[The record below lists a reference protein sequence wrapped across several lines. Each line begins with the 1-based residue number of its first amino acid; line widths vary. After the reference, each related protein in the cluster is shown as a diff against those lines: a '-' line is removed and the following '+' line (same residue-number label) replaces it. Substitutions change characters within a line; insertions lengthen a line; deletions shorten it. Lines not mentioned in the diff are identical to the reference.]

1 MLFAR
6 LFQAICYS
14 LCLIFF
20 FIVFFFFYFI
30 FTFFEFL
37 FRFYLFVCLF
47 SLSSFLFLVLFCFF
61 NFCFLSLTFHFF
73 YYFSFVLLFFF
84 SFLFFLSVFGRPRS
98 FGIPKTSSGPSN
110 PEIHS
115 LLTFM
120 SLRSNSDERY
130 TNACATSVQVG
141 DYRNRPLKTVTKSV
155 KVSVNF
161 LVVWSPCHQPV
172 TLNP

>member
-1 MLFAR
+1 MKHTHR
-6 LFQAICYS
+6 ERK
-14 LCLIFF
+14 
-20 FIVFFFFYFI
+20 IVK
-30 FTFFEFL
+30 E
-37 FRFYLFVCLF
+37 RKEREREKHKKRVYLNFPQMF
-47 SLSSFLFLVLFCFF
+47 SLSSSFSTLFLLFSSFFFVFIYLFICFLSLTFHFWFSFVFF

-120 SLRSNSDERY
+120 SLRSNSDERGR
-130 TNACATSVQVG
+130 CERWEG
-141 DYRNRPLKTVTKSV
+141 IEIIKK
-155 KVSVNF
+155 
-161 LVVWSPCHQPV
+161 
-172 TLNP
+172 

>member
-1 MLFAR
+1 MILSFPQINPQNIFSLLLFISVY
-6 LFQAICYS
+6 F
-14 LCLIFF
+14 LIRVSFS
-20 FIVFFFFYFI
+20 
-30 FTFFEFL
+30 FL
-37 FRFYLFVCLF
+37 FIYLFVF
-47 SLSSFLFLVLFCFF
+47 SLFLFISGFILFFF

-120 SLRSNSDERY
+120 SLRSN
-130 TNACATSVQVG
+130 
-141 DYRNRPLKTVTKSV
+141 RNEGLPSLCYKRRGRGTIEGVTILLLWGRPLGFSLLTSFRVLV
-155 KVSVNF
+155 LMRLGF
-161 LVVWSPCHQPV
+161 LSY
-172 TLNP
+172 

>member
-1 MLFAR
+1 MKHTHRERKIVKERKGREREKHKKREYLNFPPNV
-6 LFQAICYS
+6 FS
-14 LCLIFF
+14 L
-20 FIVFFFFYFI
+20 FFFFSTLFLLFSSFFFVFI
-30 FTFFEFL
+30 
-37 FRFYLFVCLF
+37 YLFICFL
-47 SLSSFLFLVLFCFF
+47 SLTFHFWFYFVFF

-120 SLRSNSDERY
+120 SLRSNSDEWLL
-130 TNACATSVQVG
+130 TQSI
-141 DYRNRPLKTVTKSV
+141 KS
-155 KVSVNF
+155 F
-161 LVVWSPCHQPV
+161 LDSRDESS
-172 TLNP
+172 